1 MTNLLK
7 NVQVSGRK
15 GGMASAELERPNRS
29 RTHRRVAKVTLLV
42 ATVVALI
49 AACTPEV
56 YRSQDLVNAARVQH
70 GRRALE
76 FNLELHFKAQGWADT
91 LAREQQ
97 LRHSYLPAGIT
108 QPWRKLG
115 ENVGVGGSVDS
126 VHNAFMNSSGH
137 RGNILDPAFNQIGAG
152 VTRDGA
158 GRYWVVQ
165 VFMQL

>member
-1 MTNLLK
+1 
-7 NVQVSGRK
+7 
-15 GGMASAELERPNRS
+15 MASADLHPDKTP
-29 RTHRRVAKVTLLV
+29 RTRRRAALISLAI
-42 ATVVALI
+42 ATVAVLL

-56 YRSQDLVNAARVQH
+56 YRSQDLVNAARAQH

-76 FNLELHFKAQGWADT
+76 FNLELHFKAQAWADT
-91 LAREQQ
+91 LSREQR
-97 LRHSYLPAGIT
+97 LRHSHLPSGIT

-152 VTRDGA
+152 VTRDGG